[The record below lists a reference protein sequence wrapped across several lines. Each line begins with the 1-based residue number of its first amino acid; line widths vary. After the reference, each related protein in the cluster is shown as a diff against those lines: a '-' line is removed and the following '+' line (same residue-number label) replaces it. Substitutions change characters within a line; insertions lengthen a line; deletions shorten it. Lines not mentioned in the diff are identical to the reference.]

1 MRLEYD
7 DVALM
12 LERLTLPADL
22 AAKLR
27 RASVKLDVSDDQV
40 SALNDACVIHL
51 QEQGFDQAG
60 GANDLGR
67 RLERIIDALNED

>member
-12 LERLTLPADL
+12 LERLNLPADL

-27 RASVKLDVSDDQV
+27 RASVNLDASDAQV
-40 SALNDACVIHL
+40 AALNEACVAHL
-51 QEQGFDQAG
+51 QEQGFNQSG
-60 GANDLGR
+60 GASDLGR
-67 RLERIIDALNED
+67 RLERIIDTLNED